1 MSNLDNIFTGVHSI
15 LQIPAC
21 WQYIEP
27 CLKIKSSKTMAECG
41 VMGDCLYSMCKA
53 LGSISSMKEGG
64 EKLTRVL
71 SSKINNYCPVIIGT
85 FNLID
90 CMV

>member
-1 MSNLDNIFTGVHSI
+1 
-15 LQIPAC
+15 
-21 WQYIEP
+21 
-27 CLKIKSSKTMAECG
+27 MAECG

-90 CMV
+90 CMVWNNSNMVWNNGLNSNTVSRLAPS